1 MAKSIIDYQNAYKEI
16 TETLKKNDNILSIFI
31 FGSMVSG
38 DLWEGSN
45 IDLFVIYKED
55 FDEIRDVYSEVSEIP
70 IHIKLMSKE
79 LFEKYYNEAGK
90 REVIKNSLISS
101 KMIYSI
107 DDDITDLYQK
117 IIYMID
123 SDKGRLN
130 LVYLGNFFKEIG
142 ICKKY
147 IGKGSIYTAHELLL
161 RALNNFSMLFL
172 SINGYTVSK
181 DSLTMACNLND
192 ILNDKVKN
200 LIYKE
205 VDDINIK
212 ELLDYMENYL
222 EYNIEKA
229 SMDLI
234 NFIKNENRSLSAYD
248 IKINPY
254 FKNFKIKIEEILK
267 VLCKNNIIIQEKRE
281 FRDSKGNFLAM
292 ENVYSYKN

>member
-1 MAKSIIDYQNAYKEI
+1 MAKSVVDYQNAYMEI
-16 TETLKKNDNILSIFI
+16 TEILKKNTNIISIFV

-45 IDLFVIYKED
+45 IDLFAVYNDD
-55 FDEIRDVYSEVSEIP
+55 FDEIRDVYSEVLDIP
-70 IHIKLMSKE
+70 IHIKFISKNS
-79 LFEKYYNEAGK
+79 FKKYYNEAGK
-90 REVIKNSLISS
+90 RDVIKNSLMSS

-107 DDDITDLYQK
+107 DNEITELYQK

-130 LVYLGNFFKEIG
+130 LVYLGNFFKDAG

-147 IGKGSIYTAHELLL
+147 LSKGSRYTAHELLI
-161 RALNNFSMLFL
+161 RALNNFSMLYL

-192 ILNDKVKN
+192 TLNDKVIN
-200 LIYKE
+200 LLYKE
-205 VDDINIK
+205 VSDESIK
-212 ELLDYMENYL
+212 DLLKYMENYL

-229 SMDLI
+229 SKEIID
-234 NFIKNENRSLSAYD
+234 FIKKEDKPLSAYE
-248 IKINPY
+248 ITNNQY
-254 FKNFKIKIEEILK
+254 FKNFKIKVEEILK
-267 VLCKNNIIIQEKRE
+267 VLYKNNIIIKEKRE
-281 FRDSKGNFLAM
+281 FRDSKGSLLAM

>member
-1 MAKSIIDYQNAYKEI
+1 MAKSVVDYQNAYMEI
-16 TETLKKNDNILSIFI
+16 TEILKKNTNIISIFV

-45 IDLFVIYKED
+45 IDLFAVYNDD
-55 FDEIRDVYSEVSEIP
+55 FDEIRDVYSEVLDIP
-70 IHIKLMSKE
+70 IHIKFISKNS
-79 LFEKYYNEAGK
+79 FKKYYNEAGK
-90 REVIKNSLISS
+90 RDVIKNSLMSS

-107 DDDITDLYQK
+107 DNEITELYQK

-130 LVYLGNFFKEIG
+130 LVYLGNFFKDAG

-147 IGKGSIYTAHELLL
+147 LSKGSRYTAHELLI
-161 RALNNFSMLFL
+161 RTLNNFSMLYL

-192 ILNDKVKN
+192 TLNDKVIN
-200 LIYKE
+200 LLYKE
-205 VDDINIK
+205 VSDESIK
-212 ELLDYMENYL
+212 DLLKYMENYL

-229 SMDLI
+229 SKEIIDFM
-234 NFIKNENRSLSAYD
+234 KKEGKPLSAYE
-248 IKINPY
+248 ITNNQY
-254 FKNFKIKIEEILK
+254 FKNFKIKVEEILK
-267 VLCKNNIIIQEKRE
+267 VLYKNNIIIKEKRE
-281 FRDSKGNFLAM
+281 FRDSKGSLLAM

>member
-1 MAKSIIDYQNAYKEI
+1 MAKSVVDYQNAYMEI
-16 TETLKKNDNILSIFI
+16 TEILKKNTNIISIFV

-45 IDLFVIYKED
+45 IDLFAVYNDD
-55 FDEIRDVYSEVSEIP
+55 FDEIRDVYSEVLDIP
-70 IHIKLMSKE
+70 IHIKFISKNS
-79 LFEKYYNEAGK
+79 FKKYYNEAGK
-90 REVIKNSLISS
+90 RDVIKNSLMSS

-107 DDDITDLYQK
+107 DNEITELYQK

-130 LVYLGNFFKEIG
+130 LVYLGNFFKDAG

-147 IGKGSIYTAHELLL
+147 LSKGSRYTAHELLI
-161 RALNNFSMLFL
+161 RALNNFSMLYL

-192 ILNDKVKN
+192 TLNDKVIN
-200 LIYKE
+200 LLYKE
-205 VDDINIK
+205 VSDESIK
-212 ELLDYMENYL
+212 DLLKYMENYL

-229 SMDLI
+229 SKEIIDFM
-234 NFIKNENRSLSAYD
+234 KKEGKPLSAYE
-248 IKINPY
+248 ITNNQY
-254 FKNFKIKIEEILK
+254 FKNFKIKVEEILK
-267 VLCKNNIIIQEKRE
+267 VLYKNNIIIKEKRE
-281 FRDSKGNFLAM
+281 FRDSKGSLLAL

>member
-16 TETLKKNDNILSIFI
+16 TEILKKNNNILSIFI

-38 DLWEGSN
+38 DLWEESN

-55 FDEIRDVYSEVSEIP
+55 FEEIRDIYSEVSDIP

-79 LFEKYYNEAGK
+79 LFKKYYNEAGK

-101 KMIYSI
+101 KIIYSI

-117 IIYMID
+117 MIYTID

-130 LVYLGNFFKEIG
+130 LVYLGGFLKEIG

-147 IGKGSIYTAHELLL
+147 ISKGNIYTAYELLL

-192 ILNDKVKN
+192 VLNKKVEN
-200 LIYKE
+200 LLYKE
-205 VDDINIK
+205 VNDVTIK
-212 ELLDYMENYL
+212 ELLDYMEDYL

-229 SMDLI
+229 SKDLI
-234 NFIKNENRSLSAYD
+234 EFIKNENRALSSYD
-248 IKINPY
+248 IKVNPY
-254 FKNFKIKIEEILK
+254 FKNFKIRIEEILK
-267 VLCKNNIIIQEKRE
+267 VLCKNNIILKEKRE

>member
-1 MAKSIIDYQNAYKEI
+1 MAKSVVDYQNAYMEI
-16 TETLKKNDNILSIFI
+16 TEILKKRTNIISIFV

-45 IDLFVIYKED
+45 IDLFAVYNDD
-55 FDEIRDVYSEVSEIP
+55 FDEIRDVYSEVLDIP
-70 IHIKLMSKE
+70 IHIKFISKNS
-79 LFEKYYNEAGK
+79 FKKYYNEAGK
-90 REVIKNSLISS
+90 RDVIKNSLMSS

-107 DDDITDLYQK
+107 DNEITELYQK

-130 LVYLGNFFKEIG
+130 LVYLGNFFKDAG

-147 IGKGSIYTAHELLL
+147 LSKGSRYTAHELLI
-161 RALNNFSMLFL
+161 RALNNFSMLYL

-192 ILNDKVKN
+192 TLNDKVIN
-200 LIYKE
+200 LLYKE
-205 VDDINIK
+205 VSDESIK
-212 ELLDYMENYL
+212 DLLKYMENYL

-229 SMDLI
+229 SKEIIDFM
-234 NFIKNENRSLSAYD
+234 KKEGKPLSAYE
-248 IKINPY
+248 ITNNQY
-254 FKNFKIKIEEILK
+254 FKNFKIKVEEILK
-267 VLCKNNIIIQEKRE
+267 VLYKNNIIIKEKRE
-281 FRDSKGNFLAM
+281 FRDSKGSLLAM

>member
-1 MAKSIIDYQNAYKEI
+1 MSKSIIDYQNAYKEI

-55 FDEIRDVYSEVSEIP
+55 FDEIRDIYSEVLDIP
-70 IHIKLMSKE
+70 IHIKFISKE
-79 LFEKYYNEAGK
+79 LFKKYYNEAGK
-90 REVIKNSLISS
+90 REVIKNSLIAS

-107 DDDITDLYQK
+107 DDEINDLYQK

-192 ILNDKVKN
+192 MLNDKVKN

-205 VDDINIK
+205 VDDITIK

>member
-55 FDEIRDVYSEVSEIP
+55 FDEIRDIYSEVLDIP
-70 IHIKLMSKE
+70 IHIKFISKE
-79 LFEKYYNEAGK
+79 LFKKYYNGAGK
-90 REVIKNSLISS
+90 REVIKNSLIAS

-107 DDDITDLYQK
+107 DDEINDLYQK

-147 IGKGSIYTAHELLL
+147 ISKGSIYTAHELLL

-172 SINGYTVSK
+172 SVNGYTVSK

-192 ILNDKVKN
+192 VLNEKVKN
-200 LIYKE
+200 LLYKE
-205 VDDINIK
+205 VTDKTIKDIL
-212 ELLDYMENYL
+212 EYMENYL

-229 SMDLI
+229 SKDLI
-234 NFIKNENRSLSAYD
+234 DFIKNENRPLSSYD

-254 FKNFKIKIEEILK
+254 FKNYKIKIEEVLK
-267 VLCKNNIIIQEKRE
+267 VLCENNIILKERRE

>member
-16 TETLKKNDNILSIFI
+16 TELLKKNNNILSIFI

-55 FDEIRDVYSEVSEIP
+55 FHEIRDVYSEVSGIP
-70 IHIKLMSKE
+70 IHIKIISKE
-79 LFEKYYNEAGK
+79 LFKKYYNEAGK
-90 REVIKNSLISS
+90 REFIKNSLISS

-107 DDDITDLYQK
+107 DDEITDLYQK

-147 IGKGSIYTAHELLL
+147 IGKGSIYTAYELLL

-205 VDDINIK
+205 VDDITIK

-267 VLCKNNIIIQEKRE
+267 VLYKNNIIIQEKRE
-281 FRDSKGNFLAM
+281 LRDSKVNFLAM

>member
-16 TETLKKNDNILSIFI
+16 TELLKKNNNILSIFI

-55 FDEIRDVYSEVSEIP
+55 FHEIRDVYSEVSGIP
-70 IHIKLMSKE
+70 IHTKIISKE
-79 LFEKYYNEAGK
+79 LFKKYYNEAGK
-90 REVIKNSLISS
+90 REFIKNSLISS

-107 DDDITDLYQK
+107 DDEITDLYQK

-147 IGKGSIYTAHELLL
+147 IGKGSIYTAYELLL

-205 VDDINIK
+205 VDDITIK

-267 VLCKNNIIIQEKRE
+267 VLYKNNIIIQEKRE
-281 FRDSKGNFLAM
+281 LRDSKGNFLAM

>member
-16 TETLKKNDNILSIFI
+16 TELLKKNNNILSIFI

-55 FDEIRDVYSEVSEIP
+55 FHEIRDVYSEVSGIP
-70 IHIKLMSKE
+70 IHIKIISKE
-79 LFEKYYNEAGK
+79 LFKKYYNEAGK
-90 REVIKNSLISS
+90 REFIKNSLISS

-107 DDDITDLYQK
+107 DDEITDLYQK

-147 IGKGSIYTAHELLL
+147 IGKGSIYTAYELLL

-205 VDDINIK
+205 VDDITIK

-234 NFIKNENRSLSAYD
+234 NFIKNENRLLSAYD

-267 VLCKNNIIIQEKRE
+267 VLYKNNIIIQEKRE
-281 FRDSKGNFLAM
+281 LRDSKGNFLAM

>member
-55 FDEIRDVYSEVSEIP
+55 FDEIRDIYSEVLDIP
-70 IHIKLMSKE
+70 IHIKFISKE
-79 LFEKYYNEAGK
+79 LFKKYYNEAGK
-90 REVIKNSLISS
+90 REVIKNSLIAS

-107 DDDITDLYQK
+107 DDEINDLYQK

-192 ILNDKVKN
+192 MLNDKVKN

-205 VDDINIK
+205 VDDITIK

-292 ENVYSYKN
+292 ENVYNYKN

>member
-1 MAKSIIDYQNAYKEI
+1 MAKSVVDYQNAYMEI
-16 TETLKKNDNILSIFI
+16 TEILKKNTNIISIFV

-45 IDLFVIYKED
+45 IDLFAVYNDD
-55 FDEIRDVYSEVSEIP
+55 FDEIRDVYSEVLDIP
-70 IHIKLMSKE
+70 IHIKFISKNS
-79 LFEKYYNEAGK
+79 FKKYYNEAGK
-90 REVIKNSLISS
+90 RDVIKNSLMSS

-107 DDDITDLYQK
+107 DNEITELYQK

-130 LVYLGNFFKEIG
+130 LVYLGNFFKDAG

-147 IGKGSIYTAHELLL
+147 LSKGSRYTAHELLI
-161 RALNNFSMLFL
+161 RALNNFSMLYL

-192 ILNDKVKN
+192 TLNDKVIN
-200 LIYKE
+200 LLYKE
-205 VDDINIK
+205 VSDESIK
-212 ELLDYMENYL
+212 DLLKYMENYL

-229 SMDLI
+229 SKEIIDFM
-234 NFIKNENRSLSAYD
+234 KKEGKPLSAYE
-248 IKINPY
+248 ITNNQY
-254 FKNFKIKIEEILK
+254 FKNFKIKVEEILK
-267 VLCKNNIIIQEKRE
+267 VLYKNNIIIKEKRE
-281 FRDSKGNFLAM
+281 FRDSKGSLLAM

>member
-16 TETLKKNDNILSIFI
+16 TELLKKNNNILSIFI

-55 FDEIRDVYSEVSEIP
+55 FHEIRDVYSEVSGIP
-70 IHIKLMSKE
+70 IHIKIISKE
-79 LFEKYYNEAGK
+79 LFKKYYNEAGK
-90 REVIKNSLISS
+90 REFIKNSLISS

-107 DDDITDLYQK
+107 DDEITDLYQK

-147 IGKGSIYTAHELLL
+147 IGKGSIYTAYELLL

-200 LIYKE
+200 LIYKD
-205 VDDINIK
+205 VDDITIK

-267 VLCKNNIIIQEKRE
+267 VLYKNNIIIQEKRE
-281 FRDSKGNFLAM
+281 LRDSKGNFLAM

>member
-16 TETLKKNDNILSIFI
+16 TELLKKNNNILSIFI

-55 FDEIRDVYSEVSEIP
+55 FHEIRDVYSEVSGIP
-70 IHIKLMSKE
+70 IHIKIISKE
-79 LFEKYYNEAGK
+79 LFKKYYNEAGK
-90 REVIKNSLISS
+90 REFIKNSLISS

-107 DDDITDLYQK
+107 DDEITDLYQK

-147 IGKGSIYTAHELLL
+147 IGKVSIYTAYELLL

-205 VDDINIK
+205 VDDITIK

-267 VLCKNNIIIQEKRE
+267 VLYKNNIITQEKRE
-281 FRDSKGNFLAM
+281 LRDSKGNFLAM

>member
-16 TETLKKNDNILSIFI
+16 TELLKKNNNILSIFI

-55 FDEIRDVYSEVSEIP
+55 FHEIRDVYSEVSGIP
-70 IHIKLMSKE
+70 IHIKIISKE
-79 LFEKYYNEAGK
+79 LFKKYYNEAGK
-90 REVIKNSLISS
+90 REFIKNSLISS

-107 DDDITDLYQK
+107 DDEITDLYQK

-147 IGKGSIYTAHELLL
+147 IGKGSIYTAYELLL

-205 VDDINIK
+205 VDDITIK

-234 NFIKNENRSLSAYD
+234 NFIKNENRLLSAYD

-267 VLCKNNIIIQEKRE
+267 VLYKNNIITQEKRE
-281 FRDSKGNFLAM
+281 LRDSKGNFLAM

>member
-1 MAKSIIDYQNAYKEI
+1 MAKSIVDYQNAYKEI
-16 TETLKKNDNILSIFI
+16 TEILKKNNNVLSIFV

-55 FDEIRDVYSEVSEIP
+55 FNEIRDVYSEILDIP
-70 IHIKLMSKE
+70 IHIKFISKE
-79 LFEKYYNEAGK
+79 SFKKYYNEAGK

-101 KMIYSI
+101 KMIYSVDNEI
-107 DDDITDLYQK
+107 ADLYQK

-130 LVYLGNFFKEIG
+130 LVYLGNFIKEVG

-147 IGKGSIYTAHELLL
+147 MTKGSRYTAHELLL

-192 ILNDKVKN
+192 NLNDNVQN
-200 LIYKE
+200 LLYKE
-205 VDDINIK
+205 VSDESIEN
-212 ELLDYMENYL
+212 LLEYMEHYL
-222 EYNIEKA
+222 DYNIEKA
-229 SMDLI
+229 SKELI
-234 NFIKNENRSLSAYD
+234 DFIKSQDNALSAYD
-248 IKINPY
+248 IKVNPY
-254 FKNFKIKIEEILK
+254 FENFKIKVEEILK
-267 VLCKNNIIIQEKRE
+267 VLYKNNILDKEKRE
-281 FRDSKGNFLAM
+281 LRDSKGSLLAM
-292 ENVYSYKN
+292 ENVYFYKN

>member
-55 FDEIRDVYSEVSEIP
+55 FDEIRDIYSEVLDIP
-70 IHIKLMSKE
+70 IHIKFISKE
-79 LFEKYYNEAGK
+79 LFKKYYNEAGK
-90 REVIKNSLISS
+90 REVIKNSLIAS
-101 KMIYSI
+101 KMIYSK
-107 DDDITDLYQK
+107 DDEINDLYQK

-192 ILNDKVKN
+192 MLNDKVKN

-205 VDDINIK
+205 VDDITIK

>member
-1 MAKSIIDYQNAYKEI
+1 MAKSVVDYQNAYMEI
-16 TETLKKNDNILSIFI
+16 TEILKKNTNIISIFV

-45 IDLFVIYKED
+45 IDLFAIYNDD
-55 FDEIRDVYSEVSEIP
+55 FDEIRDVYSEVLDIP
-70 IHIKLMSKE
+70 IHIKFISKNS
-79 LFEKYYNEAGK
+79 FKKYYNEAGK
-90 REVIKNSLISS
+90 RDVIKNSLMSS

-107 DDDITDLYQK
+107 DNEITELYQK

-130 LVYLGNFFKEIG
+130 LVYLGNFFKDAG

-147 IGKGSIYTAHELLL
+147 LSKGSRYTAHELLI
-161 RALNNFSMLFL
+161 RTLNNFSMLYL

-192 ILNDKVKN
+192 TLNDKVIN
-200 LIYKE
+200 LLYKE
-205 VDDINIK
+205 VSDESIK
-212 ELLDYMENYL
+212 DLLKYMENYL

-229 SMDLI
+229 SKEIIDFM
-234 NFIKNENRSLSAYD
+234 KKEGKPLSAYE
-248 IKINPY
+248 ITNNQY
-254 FKNFKIKIEEILK
+254 FKNFKIKVEEILK
-267 VLCKNNIIIQEKRE
+267 VLYKNNIIIKEKRE
-281 FRDSKGNFLAM
+281 FRDSKGSLLAL

>member
-16 TETLKKNDNILSIFI
+16 TELLKKNNNILSIFI

-55 FDEIRDVYSEVSEIP
+55 FHEIRDVYSEVSGIP
-70 IHIKLMSKE
+70 IHIKIISKE
-79 LFEKYYNEAGK
+79 LFKKYYNEAGK
-90 REVIKNSLISS
+90 REFIKNSLISS

-107 DDDITDLYQK
+107 DDEITDLYQK

-147 IGKGSIYTAHELLL
+147 IGKVSIYTAYELLL

-205 VDDINIK
+205 VDDITIK

-267 VLCKNNIIIQEKRE
+267 VLYKNNIIIQEKRE
-281 FRDSKGNFLAM
+281 LRDSKGNFLAM

>member
-55 FDEIRDVYSEVSEIP
+55 FDEIRDIYSEVLDIP
-70 IHIKLMSKE
+70 IHIKFISKE
-79 LFEKYYNEAGK
+79 LFKKYYNEAGK
-90 REVIKNSLISS
+90 REVIKNSLIAS

-107 DDDITDLYQK
+107 DDEINDLYQK

-192 ILNDKVKN
+192 MLNDKVKN

-205 VDDINIK
+205 VDDITIK

>member
-1 MAKSIIDYQNAYKEI
+1 MAKSVVDYQNAYMEI
-16 TETLKKNDNILSIFI
+16 TEILKKNTNIISIFV

-45 IDLFVIYKED
+45 IDLFAVYNDD
-55 FDEIRDVYSEVSEIP
+55 FDEIRDVYSEVLDIP
-70 IHIKLMSKE
+70 IHIKFISKNS
-79 LFEKYYNEAGK
+79 FKKYYNEAGK
-90 REVIKNSLISS
+90 RDVIKNSLMSS

-107 DDDITDLYQK
+107 DNEITDLYQK

-130 LVYLGNFFKEIG
+130 LVYLGNFFKDAG

-147 IGKGSIYTAHELLL
+147 LSKGSRYTAHELLI
-161 RALNNFSMLFL
+161 RALNNFSMLYL

-192 ILNDKVKN
+192 TLNDKVIN
-200 LIYKE
+200 LLYKE
-205 VDDINIK
+205 VSDESIK
-212 ELLDYMENYL
+212 DLLKYMENYL

-229 SMDLI
+229 SKEIIDFM
-234 NFIKNENRSLSAYD
+234 KKEGKPLSAYE
-248 IKINPY
+248 ITNNQY
-254 FKNFKIKIEEILK
+254 FKNFKIKVEEILK
-267 VLCKNNIIIQEKRE
+267 VLYKNNIIIKEKRE
-281 FRDSKGNFLAM
+281 FRDSKGSLLAM

>member
-1 MAKSIIDYQNAYKEI
+1 MAKSVVDYQNAYMEI
-16 TETLKKNDNILSIFI
+16 TEILKKNTNIISIFV

-45 IDLFVIYKED
+45 IDLFAIYNDD
-55 FDEIRDVYSEVSEIP
+55 FDEIRDVYSEVLDIP
-70 IHIKLMSKE
+70 IHIKFISKNS
-79 LFEKYYNEAGK
+79 FKKYYNEAGK
-90 REVIKNSLISS
+90 RDVIKNSLMSS

-107 DDDITDLYQK
+107 DNEITELYQK

-130 LVYLGNFFKEIG
+130 LVYLGNFFKDAG

-147 IGKGSIYTAHELLL
+147 LSKGSRYTAHELLI
-161 RALNNFSMLFL
+161 RALNNFSMLYL

-192 ILNDKVKN
+192 TLNDKVIN
-200 LIYKE
+200 LLYKE
-205 VDDINIK
+205 VSDESIK
-212 ELLDYMENYL
+212 DLLKYMENYL

-229 SMDLI
+229 SKEIIDFM
-234 NFIKNENRSLSAYD
+234 KKEGKPLSAYE
-248 IKINPY
+248 ITNNQY
-254 FKNFKIKIEEILK
+254 FKNFKIKVEEILK
-267 VLCKNNIIIQEKRE
+267 VLYKNNIIIKEKRE
-281 FRDSKGNFLAM
+281 FRDSKGSLLAL

>member
-1 MAKSIIDYQNAYKEI
+1 MAKSIIDYQNAFKEI
-16 TETLKKNDNILSIFI
+16 TETLKKNDNALSIFI

-55 FDEIRDVYSEVSEIP
+55 FDEIRDIYSEVLDIP
-70 IHIKLMSKE
+70 IHIKFISKE
-79 LFEKYYNEAGK
+79 LFKKYYNEAGK

-107 DDDITDLYQK
+107 DDEINDLYQK

-147 IGKGSIYTAHELLL
+147 ISKGSIYTAHELLL

-172 SINGYTVSK
+172 SVNGYTVSK

-192 ILNDKVKN
+192 VLNEKVKN
-200 LIYKE
+200 LLSKDVNHKTIK
-205 VDDINIK
+205 DI
-212 ELLDYMENYL
+212 LDYMENYL

-229 SMDLI
+229 SKDLI
-234 NFIKNENRSLSAYD
+234 DFIKNENRPLSFYD

-254 FKNFKIKIEEILK
+254 FKNFKIKFEEVLN
-267 VLCKNNIIIQEKRE
+267 VLCENNIILKERRE

>member
-16 TETLKKNDNILSIFI
+16 TELLKKNNNILSIFI

-55 FDEIRDVYSEVSEIP
+55 FHEIRDVYSEVSGIP
-70 IHIKLMSKE
+70 IHIKIISKE
-79 LFEKYYNEAGK
+79 LFKKYYNEAGK
-90 REVIKNSLISS
+90 REFIKNSLISS

-107 DDDITDLYQK
+107 DDEITDLYQK

-147 IGKGSIYTAHELLL
+147 IGKGSIYTAYELLL

-200 LIYKE
+200 FIYKE
-205 VDDINIK
+205 VDDITIK

-234 NFIKNENRSLSAYD
+234 NFIKNENRSLSDYD

-267 VLCKNNIIIQEKRE
+267 VLYKNNIIIQEKRE
-281 FRDSKGNFLAM
+281 LRDSKGNFLAM